1 MAITS
6 ANQLELLQTAEAVA
20 REKMIDPELVIE
32 AMEESLARAAKS
44 RYGAEMDIR
53 VSIDRKTGVATFT
66 RVRTVTDQEE
76 LENYQA
82 EMTAASALETVKAQK
97 SDLVVL
103 SGKREVFD
111 PETETSETFPNRRFL
126 LRKPTE
132 LDRALADGVDQDTPP
147 VAGDELVDQ
156 VPPVE
161 MGRIAAQSA
170 KQVILQKVREAE
182 RDRQFEE
189 FKDRAG
195 TIINGVVK
203 REEYGNVIVDIGR
216 GEGVLRRN
224 EKIGRESYRPNDRIR
239 CYIKDVR
246 RETRGPQIF
255 LSRTAPEFMAEL
267 FKMEVPEI
275 YDGIIEIKAVARDPG
290 SRAKIAVIS
299 YDNSIDPVGACVGM
313 RGSRVQA
320 VVNELQGEKIDII
333 PWNEDQPTFLVNA
346 LQPAEVSKVVLDE
359 DAERI
364 EVVVPDEQLSL
375 AIGRR
380 GQNVRLAS
388 QLTGLDIDIM
398 TEAEES
404 ERRQAEF
411 ALRTNMFVDTLDVD
425 EVLAQLL
432 VSEGFTSLEEV
443 AYVEQEE
450 LLVIDGFDEDTAEEL
465 QTRAREHLE
474 EQARKAMERARELGV
489 DDTLIDFE
497 GLTPQMLEALAE
509 DGVKTLEDFATCA
522 DWELAGGWT
531 TVDGERVKD
540 DGVLEKFDV
549 SLEEAQT
556 LIMTARVALGWV
568 KPEDLVGGASED
580 AEEGADDAA
589 EDAEDAQA

>member
-20 REKMIDPELVIE
+20 REKMIDPALVVE

-53 VSIDRKTGVATFT
+53 VSIDRKTGKATFT
-66 RVRTVTDQEE
+66 RVRTVVEDEE

-82 EMTAASALETVKAQK
+82 EFTVEQAKQYMENPAVG
-97 SDLVVL
+97 D
-103 SGKREVFD
+103 VFV
-111 PETETSETFPNRRFL
+111 EE
-126 LRKPTE
+126 
-132 LDRALADGVDQDTPP
+132 
-147 VAGDELVDQ
+147 

-203 REEYGNVIVDIGR
+203 REEYGNVIVDVGA
-216 GEGVLRRN
+216 GEAILRRN
-224 EKIGRESYRPNDRIR
+224 EKIGRESYRPNDRVR

-246 RETRGPQIF
+246 REVRGPQIF

-275 YDGIIEIKAVARDPG
+275 YDGIIEVKAVARDPG

-299 YDNSIDPVGACVGM
+299 YDGSIDPVGACVGM

-359 DAERI
+359 EAGKI
-364 EVVVPDEQLSL
+364 EVVVPEEQLSL

-398 TEAEES
+398 TEEEES
-404 ERRQAEF
+404 ARRQKEF
-411 ALRTNMFVDTLDVD
+411 EARTKLFMDSLDLD
-425 EVLAQLL
+425 EFFAQLL
-432 VSEGFTSLEEV
+432 VSEGFTNLEEV
-443 AYVEQEE
+443 AYVELDE
-450 LLVIDGFDEDTAEEL
+450 LLVIDGVDEGTANEL
-465 QTRAREHLE
+465 QARARDHLE
-474 EQARKAMERARELGV
+474 AQAKAALDAARALGAE
-489 DDTLIDFE
+489 DSLIEFE
-497 GLTPQMLEALAE
+497 GLTPQMVEALAK
-509 DGVKTLEDFATCA
+509 DDVKTLEDFATCA

-531 TVDGERVKD
+531 TVDGQRVKD
-540 DGVLEKFDV
+540 DGILEPFDV
-549 SLEEAQT
+549 SVEEAQN
-556 LIMTARVALGWV
+556 LVMTARVILGWV
-568 KPEDLVGGASED
+568 DPADLEAA
-580 AEEGADDAA
+580 AEEAEGEISDEEAGA
-589 EDAEDAQA
+589 

>member
-20 REKMIDPELVIE
+20 REKMIDPELVVE

-44 RYGAEMDIR
+44 RYGSELDIR
-53 VSIDRKTGVATFT
+53 VSIDRKTGKATFT
-66 RVRTVTDQEE
+66 RVRTVVEE
-76 LENYQA
+76 VENHFI
-82 EMTAASALETVKAQK
+82 EMTVRDASAHKEGAAV
-97 SDLVVL
+97 
-103 SGKREVFD
+103 
-111 PETETSETFPNRRFL
+111 
-126 LRKPTE
+126 
-132 LDRALADGVDQDTPP
+132 
-147 VAGDELVDQ
+147 GDEIIDE

-189 FKDRAG
+189 FQDRAG

-239 CYIKDVR
+239 CFIKDVR
-246 RETRGPQIF
+246 REARGPQVF
-255 LSRTAPEFMAEL
+255 LSRTAPDFMAEL

-333 PWNEDQPTFLVNA
+333 PWNDDAPTFLVNA

-359 DAERI
+359 DAGKI

-388 QLTGLDIDIM
+388 QLTGLDIDIL
-398 TEAEES
+398 TEEEES
-404 ERRQAEF
+404 ARRQAEF
-411 ALRTNMFVDTLDVD
+411 AERTKLFMDALDLD
-425 EVLAQLL
+425 EFFAQLL
-432 VSEGFTSLEEV
+432 VSEGFSSLEEV
-443 AYVEQEE
+443 AFVEAEE
-450 LLVIDGFDEDTAEEL
+450 LLTIDGVDEATAGEL
-465 QTRAREHLE
+465 QARARDHIE
-474 EQARKAMERARELGV
+474 EMNRKALEAAKEKGV
-489 DDTLIDFE
+489 EQSLIDFD
-497 GLTPQMLEALAE
+497 GLTPQMLVALAE

-531 TVDGERVKD
+531 SVDGERVKD
-540 DGVLEKFDV
+540 EGLLESFDV
-549 SLEEAQT
+549 SLEEAQNMV
-556 LIMTARVALGWV
+556 MTARVQLGWV
-568 KPEDLVGGASED
+568 TI
-580 AEEGADDAA
+580 EELEADAA
-589 EDAEDAQA
+589 AASAAAAGDNEEEEAGA

>member
-20 REKMIDPELVIE
+20 REKMIDPDLVVE
-32 AMEESLARAAKS
+32 AMEDSLARAAKS
-44 RYGAEMDIR
+44 RYGSDLDIR
-53 VSIDRKTGVATFT
+53 VHIDRKTGRARFE
-66 RVRTVTDQEE
+66 RVRTVVDEVE
-76 LENYQA
+76 IPQA
-82 EMTAASALETVKAQK
+82 ELTVEQAREFLAAP
-97 SDLVVL
+97 
-103 SGKREVFD
+103 EV
-111 PETETSETFPNRRFL
+111 
-126 LRKPTE
+126 
-132 LDRALADGVDQDTPP
+132 
-147 VAGDELVDQ
+147 GDEIREE

-161 MGRIAAQSA
+161 LGRVAAQSA

-182 RDRQFEE
+182 RDRQYEE
-189 FKDRAG
+189 FKDRVG
-195 TIINGVVK
+195 TIINGIVR
-203 REEYGNVIVDIGR
+203 REEYGNIIVDVGR
-216 GEGVLRRN
+216 GEAILRRN
-224 EKIGRESYRPNDRIR
+224 DKIGRESYRPNDRIR
-239 CYIKDVR
+239 AYIKDVR
-246 RETRGPQIF
+246 REARGPQIF

-290 SRAKIAVIS
+290 SRAKIGVIS
-299 YDNSIDPVGACVGM
+299 NDSSIDPVGACVGM

-359 DAERI
+359 DAGSI

-411 ALRTNMFVDTLDVD
+411 AERTQLFIDHLDVD

-432 VSEGFTSLEEV
+432 VAEGFTALEEV
-443 AYVEQEE
+443 AYVEQDE
-450 LLVIDGFDEDTAEEL
+450 LLGIEGIDDDTADEL
-465 QTRAREHLE
+465 QARARDRLEEVNTRALE
-474 EQARKAMERARELGV
+474 NARALGAE
-489 DDTLIDFE
+489 DSLIHFE
-497 GLTPQMLEALAE
+497 GLTPQMVEALAK
-509 DGVKTLEDFATCA
+509 DGIKTLDDFATCA

-531 TVDGERVKD
+531 TVNGERVKD
-540 DGVLEKFDV
+540 DGLLEPFDM
-549 SLEEAQT
+549 SLEEAQN
-556 LIMTARVALGWV
+556 LIMTARVLLGWV
-568 KPEDLVGGASED
+568 DPEEMVAQAGAESEQD
-580 AEEGADDAA
+580 AESGAEARS
-589 EDAEDAQA
+589 

>member
-20 REKMIDPELVIE
+20 REKMIDPDLVVQ

-53 VSIDRKTGVATFT
+53 VAIDRKTGRATFT
-66 RVRTVTDQEE
+66 RVRTVVEDEL

-82 EMTAASALETVKAQK
+82 ELTVKQAKQY
-97 SDLVVL
+97 
-103 SGKREVFD
+103 
-111 PETETSETFPNRRFL
+111 
-126 LRKPTE
+126 
-132 LDRALADGVDQDTPP
+132 LADPQIGDTVVD
-147 VAGDELVDQ
+147 E

-161 MGRIAAQSA
+161 LGRIAAQSA

-182 RDRQFEE
+182 RDRQYEE

-195 TIINGVVK
+195 TIINGQVK

-216 GEGVLRRN
+216 GEGILRRN

-333 PWNEDQPTFLVNA
+333 PWNEDQATFLVNA
-346 LQPAEVSKVVLDE
+346 LQPAEVSKVVIDE
-359 DAERI
+359 EAGKI

-388 QLTGLDIDIM
+388 QLTALDIDIM

-404 ERRQAEF
+404 QRRQAEF
-411 ALRTNMFVDTLDVD
+411 EQRTKLFMDTLDLD
-425 EVLAQLL
+425 EFFAQLL
-432 VSEGFTSLEEV
+432 VSEGFTNLDEV
-443 AYVEQEE
+443 AYVDLDE
-450 LLVIDGFDEDTAEEL
+450 LLVIDGVDEDTAGEL
-465 QTRAREHLE
+465 QARARDHIE
-474 EQARKAMERARELGV
+474 AMNRKALEHARELGV
-489 DDTLIDFE
+489 EDSLVDFG
-497 GLTPQMLEALAE
+497 GLTPQMIEALAE

-531 TVDGERVKD
+531 TVNGERQKD
-540 DGVLEKFDV
+540 EGLLEKFDV

-556 LIMTARVALGWV
+556 LVMTARVQLGWV
-568 KPEDLVGGASED
+568 DPSELEPEAEPEEDEGG
-580 AEEGADDAA
+580 EEEAGA
-589 EDAEDAQA
+589 

>member
-20 REKMIDPELVIE
+20 REKMIDPGLVIE

-53 VSIDRKTGVATFT
+53 VAIDRKTGKATFT
-66 RVRTVTDQEE
+66 RVRTVVEEEE

-82 EMTAASALETVKAQK
+82 EFT
-97 SDLVVL
+97 
-103 SGKREVFD
+103 
-111 PETETSETFPNRRFL
+111 
-126 LRKPTE
+126 
-132 LDRALADGVDQDTPP
+132 VDQAKQYMENPE
-147 VAGDELVDQ
+147 VGQQLIEE

-182 RDRQFEE
+182 RDRQYEE

-195 TIINGVVK
+195 TIINALVK
-203 REEYGNVIVDIGR
+203 REEYGNVIVDVGA
-216 GEGVLRRN
+216 GEAILRRN
-224 EKIGRESYRPNDRIR
+224 EKIGREAYRPNDRIR

-246 RETRGPQIF
+246 REQRGPQIF

-359 DAERI
+359 EAGKI
-364 EVVVPDEQLSL
+364 EVVVPEEQLSL

-388 QLTGLDIDIM
+388 QLTSLDIDIM
-398 TEAEES
+398 TEADES
-404 ERRQAEF
+404 ARRQAEF
-411 ALRTNMFVDTLDVD
+411 ELRTKLFIDKLDLD
-425 EVLAQLL
+425 EFFAQLL
-432 VSEGFTSLEEV
+432 VSEGFTNLEEV
-443 AYVEQEE
+443 AYVELDE
-450 LLVIDGFDEDTAEEL
+450 LLVIDGVDEGTAQEL
-465 QTRAREHLE
+465 QARARDVLE
-474 EQARKAMERARELGV
+474 ALAKAALDSARALGAE
-489 DDTLIDFE
+489 DSLIEFD
-497 GLTPQMLEALAE
+497 GLTPQMIEALAK
-509 DGVKTLEDFATCA
+509 DDVKTLEDFATCA

-531 TVDGERVKD
+531 TVDGERHKD
-540 DGVLEKFDV
+540 DGVLEPFDV
-549 SLEEAQT
+549 SLEEAQH
-556 LIMTARVALGWV
+556 LVMTARVLLGWV
-568 KPEDLVGGASED
+568 DPTELEAETEEHEDTDLTEETGA
-580 AEEGADDAA
+580 
-589 EDAEDAQA
+589 